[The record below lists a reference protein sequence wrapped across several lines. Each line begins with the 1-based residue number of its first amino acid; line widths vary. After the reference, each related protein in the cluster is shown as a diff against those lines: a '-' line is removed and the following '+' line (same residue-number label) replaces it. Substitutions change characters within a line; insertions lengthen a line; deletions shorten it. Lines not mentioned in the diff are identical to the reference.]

1 MRFKKIFNKTQDE
14 EKIFLRACIKGHYT
28 KNADGSIDVT
38 GDVKIFGY
46 KQKKLPVRFR
56 HVSGNF
62 DCTHNQ
68 LTSLAEA
75 PKSVGGNFYCINNQL
90 TSLAGAPKSVGG
102 NFNCSSNQLTSLAGA
117 PESVGENFWCINNQL
132 TSLTGAPK
140 SVGGHFDCI
149 HNQLTSLDGAPK
161 SVGGNFYCYNNQLT
175 SLAGAPKSVGGNF
188 WCTNNQLTSLTG
200 APESVGGDFDSTYNK
215 LTSLTGAPKSVGG
228 NFYCYNNQLT
238 SLTGAP
244 KSVGRN
250 FNCSRNQLTTLTGAP
265 ESVGGD
271 FDCTYNQLTS
281 LAGAPEKLKGKLIHD
296 PLIDSFST
304 TTKQIKNTLNPYDA
318 NKNLRMIRNE
328 TLYFVADHLLKNHT
342 IDEKILI
349 KDIKKEMNININF
362 GGKFNRPIMKE
373 FIKLHS
379 NGFSVQDIIN
389 FDKQVKVEEISN
401 ISKLNYG
408 IDIKLGM
415 SEWTSSIQRIFQNKT
430 NHVLQLN
437 YVGDIDDILTVNQK
451 HTVSDETR
459 SVETTHKNNI
469 EHYTQN
475 SNHPTSRKYLTL
487 AWCRFTVFPKEE
499 YVVLDEIQT
508 DMDDKEFLGSDF
520 MKGWDT
526 IMMRYFIDYIRHK
539 LHYRKILL
547 PTYDAKQNLYNAN
560 PPMYLHKELP
570 NKFGFKKPKTSI
582 VLDGKDM
589 TDDFLVLERFNTF
602 GQLFFEDQLGVQES
616 VSSTN

>member
-188 WCTNNQLTSLTG
+188 WCTNNQLTS
-200 APESVGGDFDSTYNK
+200 
-215 LTSLTGAPKSVGG
+215 
-228 NFYCYNNQLT
+228 
-238 SLTGAP
+238 
-244 KSVGRN
+244 
-250 FNCSRNQLTTLTGAP
+250 LTGAP

>member
-161 SVGGNFYCYNNQLT
+161 SVGGNFYCYNN
-175 SLAGAPKSVGGNF
+175 K
-188 WCTNNQLTSLTG
+188 
-200 APESVGGDFDSTYNK
+200 
-215 LTSLTGAPKSVGG
+215 
-228 NFYCYNNQLT
+228 LT